1 MYLLRVSVVRLLK
14 SEKGGT
20 IDCKYQI
27 KSMTGPTQIY
37 TNGKTIEVPRP
48 TLRGDKKWGWI

>member
-1 MYLLRVSVVRLLK
+1 MLRVSVVRLLK